1 MTTVADKTWSA
12 LLDEIERLKKANAAL
27 AARLATNVR
36 VVIEIVPVP
45 TEQAEED
52 DD

>member
-27 AARLATNVR
+27 AARLAAKVR
-36 VVIEIVPVP
+36 VVIEIVP